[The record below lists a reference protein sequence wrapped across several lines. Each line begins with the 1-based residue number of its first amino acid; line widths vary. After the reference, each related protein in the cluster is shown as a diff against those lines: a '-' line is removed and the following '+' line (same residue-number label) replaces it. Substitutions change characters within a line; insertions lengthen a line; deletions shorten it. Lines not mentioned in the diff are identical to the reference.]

1 MSIDD
6 ATPEEWNALRD
17 TTTVTV
23 STDDV
28 DHPPHY
34 NNGSIE
40 CIDAIEAALQEIEF
54 EGYLRGNVIKYT
66 WRYRY
71 KGLDKDLRKAQWYLK
86 KLIDYRQSQRNR

>member
-17 TTTVTV
+17 TSTLTI

-34 NNGSIE
+34 NSGSIE
-40 CIDAIEAALQEIEF
+40 CIDAIEAALQGVEF
-54 EGYLRGNVIKYT
+54 EGYLRGNVFKYT

-71 KGLDKDLRKAQWYLK
+71 KGLDKDLRKAQWYLNR
-86 KLIDYRQSQRNR
+86 LINYRQSQRNR